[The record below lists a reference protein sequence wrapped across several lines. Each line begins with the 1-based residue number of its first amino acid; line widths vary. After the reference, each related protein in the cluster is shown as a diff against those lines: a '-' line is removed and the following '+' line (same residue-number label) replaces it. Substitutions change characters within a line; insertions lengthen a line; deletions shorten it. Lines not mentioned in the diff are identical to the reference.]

1 MDQDLALNLSSCAFL
16 VVNLGE
22 SLGFSE
28 PNFLPFVYNEDKIPI
43 SEVCGK
49 I

>member
-1 MDQDLALNLSSCAFL
+1 MDQDLALNPSSCAFL

-28 PNFLPFVYNEDKIPI
+28 SNFFIMRITYLSQRVVVKFK
-43 SEVCGK
+43 
-49 I
+49 